1 MIEYNFD
8 NILHLQSK
16 FWHLIFFSI
25 KEEIRTEILG
35 QVLHIKRIRREGILF
50 IWFFFFFFFFF
61 GHGYELKA
69 TIQASCWLEHIKIYI
84 TFKIRIFLPGLCRTE
99 A

>member
-35 QVLHIKRIRREGILF
+35 QVLHMKRIGREEILF
-50 IWFFFFFFFFF
+50 IWFF
-61 GHGYELKA
+61 
-69 TIQASCWLEHIKIYI
+69 
-84 TFKIRIFLPGLCRTE
+84 IFLVMVVNLKLPFRLP
-99 A
+99 AD

>member
-50 IWFFFFFFFFF
+50 IWFFFFFFFLVMVMN
-61 GHGYELKA
+61 LK
-69 TIQASCWLEHIKIYI
+69 
-84 TFKIRIFLPGLCRTE
+84 LPFRLP
-99 A
+99 AD